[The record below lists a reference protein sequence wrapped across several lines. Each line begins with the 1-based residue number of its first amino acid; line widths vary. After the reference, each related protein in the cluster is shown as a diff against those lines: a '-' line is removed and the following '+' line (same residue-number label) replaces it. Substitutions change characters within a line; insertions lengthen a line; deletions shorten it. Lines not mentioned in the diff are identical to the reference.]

1 MPSTSLYPP
10 PPLVAEL
17 SAPQKRALTAAA
29 VVAHLAGAWALL
41 QLEAV
46 QHALAPA
53 APLLVQWVAPA
64 APVPQPP
71 PPPPAPRPKVQP
83 KTAAVLA
90 AAPAPLQRQAPSFV
104 VPEPA
109 PLPAEVPLPPS
120 PPAPPAPKAPPAP
133 PASPVALAATDLR
146 YTVPPAQVYPRTSV
160 RLGEQGTVLVRL
172 VVDAQGLPTQV
183 SLHKSSGH
191 VRLDD
196 QALQALRAA
205 RFAPYTRNGQA
216 LAWTA
221 IAPLEYSLE

>member
-1 MPSTSLYPP
+1 M
-10 PPLVAEL
+10 